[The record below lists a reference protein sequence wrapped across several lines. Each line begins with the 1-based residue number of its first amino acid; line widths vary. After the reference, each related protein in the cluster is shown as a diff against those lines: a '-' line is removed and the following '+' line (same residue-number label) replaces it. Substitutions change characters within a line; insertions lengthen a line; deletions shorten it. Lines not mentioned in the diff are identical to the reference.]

1 MLHRTSRRPPVVLVP
16 VALLAVVMLM
26 AACVPATA
34 PTAPPGSPAAPGG
47 STAPSPA
54 GSGGTA
60 CDTGTFP
67 GWPRP
72 GQVTT
77 SGIIPVLASS
87 EKLVGQSRLLFALVD
102 EQNRP
107 IANEALEVEIG
118 FFDLCADPSTATESV
133 TPAFAWGIVGQRA
146 FYVATPDLAQ
156 PGPWGAAVT
165 VRDPATGTTT
175 VAMLQF
181 TVSEGGFGPR
191 VGDPA
196 PAVATPTLYD
206 LAGDARRISTDPTPD
221 ATFYGASLDD
231 ALAAKEPF
239 LVAFITPGFCKSAQ
253 CGPTMEVV
261 KAAVKSAP
269 IRVVAIEPYELV
281 YLDGRLQPVLQDGSF
296 VPVEATTVYGIPTE
310 PWLFVVGADG
320 TITGSFEA
328 VVGEQEL
335 ADAIRAV
342 TR

>member
-1 MLHRTSRRPPVVLVP
+1 MLHRNPRRRAAILVP
-16 VALLAVVMLM
+16 ATLLAVVMLV

-34 PTAPPGSPAAPGG
+34 PTAPGSPAAPGG

-77 SGIIPVLASS
+77 SGIVPVLASS

-102 EQNRP
+102 EKNRP
-107 IANEALEVEIG
+107 IADETLEVEIG
-118 FFDLCADPSTATESV
+118 FFDLCADVATATEVV
-133 TPAFAWGIVGQRA
+133 TPVFAWGIVGQRA
-146 FYVATPDLAQ
+146 FYVATPELAQ
-156 PGPWGAAVT
+156 PGPWGATVT
-165 VRDPATGTTT
+165 VRDPATGTAT

-196 PAVATPTLYD
+196 PAVTTPM
-206 LAGDARRISTDPTPD
+206 LADVGGDVRRISTDPKPD
-221 ATFYGASLDD
+221 PAFYGTSLDA
-231 ALAAKEPF
+231 ALAASEPF
-239 LVAFITPGFCKSAQ
+239 LIAFITPAFCKSAQ
-253 CGPTMEVV
+253 CGPTMDVVKTAV
-261 KAAVKSAP
+261 KAAP
-269 IRVVAIEPYELV
+269 ILVVAIEPYQLV
-281 YLDGRLQPVLQDGSF
+281 YQDGRLQPVLQDGNF
-296 VPVEATTVYGIPTE
+296 VPVEAATVYGIPTE

-320 TITGSFEA
+320 TITSSFEA